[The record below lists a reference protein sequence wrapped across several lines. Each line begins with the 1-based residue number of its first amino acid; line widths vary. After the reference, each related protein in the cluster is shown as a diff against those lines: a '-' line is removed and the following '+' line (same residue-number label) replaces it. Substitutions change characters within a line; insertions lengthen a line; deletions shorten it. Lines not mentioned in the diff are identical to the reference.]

1 MTLYIRFCASCCCA
15 DPTLNR
21 QGRHYALEIKDTSIT
36 TPCFHYCPW
45 APVKMTCFKHVY
57 YIPCTCLVSLLFLV
71 GFLHPELG
79 VLRGKS
85 LQGARLWHVG
95 ERQQIQ
101 QRQHRAAFQVRQET
115 TSFQICSLPAS
126 RSLQHR
132 RERFPRLHGDFFRSV
147 WVCFG
152 VFLSAGNQ
160 VLLLFPASPQV
171 GGTNATCAEF

>member
-1 MTLYIRFCASCCCA
+1 MTLYIRFCASCWCA

-101 QRQHRAAFQVRQET
+101 QRQHRAAFQVRKET

-132 RERFPRLHGDFFRSV
+132 RQMSGFPDCMETFSDRFGFVLGFFCLLETRFCS
-147 WVCFG
+147 F
-152 VFLSAGNQ
+152 FL
-160 VLLLFPASPQV
+160 
-171 GGTNATCAEF
+171 